1 MPTNLSTKNK
11 NLFSRANL
19 KLQQDEEGKSR
30 EATNDRPITDQY
42 FASNKKILWIMR
54 EVHGPGEAGSLP
66 SYVNEDGITDS
77 HIDLIHTAQGIDV

>member
-30 EATNDRPITDQY
+30 EATHDGHYSNDYHQQE
-42 FASNKKILWIMR
+42 ILR
-54 EVHGPGEAGSLP
+54 
-66 SYVNEDGITDS
+66 
-77 HIDLIHTAQGIDV
+77 IDNLFSRLIPYGGKQIGH